1 MPSSVEDEEE
11 KLIDEIDSEKEK
23 QVEVAKIPEKVTQE
37 GPLTKNSV
45 TKMSK
50 KSSKIEPPTFVSQTK
65 SYATYKK
72 DLKMWSRITSVE
84 KKLQAEVVVYSLD
97 GHSSSIMEKIQVGIG
112 SKLEDNEEG
121 IDELI
126 RFLDGI
132 YF

>member
-1 MPSSVEDEEE
+1 
-11 KLIDEIDSEKEK
+11 
-23 QVEVAKIPEKVTQE
+23 
-37 GPLTKNSV
+37 
-45 TKMSK
+45 
-50 KSSKIEPPTFVSQTK
+50 
-65 SYATYKK
+65 
-72 DLKMWSRITSVE
+72 MWSRITSVE